1 MSGKKCQKFGNK
13 TLQKKNITWGD
24 ICSMVAKRRLVYLL
38 QFQLFFFFL
47 CVKLIPVSAQIKR
60 KNKRIFF
67 LIFEEFDADTKRRS
81 TKHTDLFTEK
91 TNSFL
96 VKQLLWTKKKAQA
109 EKSFFLAKKTMRF
122 SKEKKMSLAS
132 LCFSE

>member
-1 MSGKKCQKFGNK
+1 LFDGGQKEVGLSSPVS
-13 TLQKKNITWGD
+13 TI
-24 ICSMVAKRRLVYLL
+24 
-38 QFQLFFFFL
+38 FFFL

-96 VKQLLWTKKKAQA
+96 VKQLLWTKKKAKA
-109 EKSFFLAKKTMRF
+109 EKTFFLRIIFKLLRRRPCVFRKKKNVFGFIMFQWVT
-122 SKEKKMSLAS
+122 
-132 LCFSE
+132 